1 MILFFIIAEDQFI
14 AVKNLLDIGK
24 GSETVFN
31 LSYVTTL
38 TDGRIRDCPVQD
50 SEKKTDSQFCVAI
63 RRSFNFPSPMR

>member
-24 GSETVFN
+24 GSEAVFN

-38 TDGRIRDCPVQD
+38 TDGRISDCSVQD
-50 SEKKTDSQFCVAI
+50 SEKKRIPSSALQYAGLLISQA
-63 RRSFNFPSPMR
+63 P

>member
-24 GSETVFN
+24 RSEAVFN

-38 TDGRIRDCPVQD
+38 TDGRISDCSVQD
-50 SEKKTDSQFCVAI
+50 SEK
-63 RRSFNFPSPMR
+63 NGFPVLRCNTQIKVDKLTR

>member
-50 SEKKTDSQFCVAI
+50 SEKKRIPSSALQYAGLLISQA
-63 RRSFNFPSPMR
+63 P